1 MGDCVVNVVDQFWAQ
16 TRNGLTL
23 GAIYAMIALGYT
35 MVYGVLQLINF
46 AHSEV
51 FMVSTVV
58 TLFAVRDWMGVS
70 EPVVGFALVLVL
82 LGALLPA
89 MITGGGVAVGI
100 ERLAYRPLRRRNAP
114 RLSFLIS
121 AIGASL
127 AIQYLFVLMDGQHY
141 LFWFRLP
148 NILGPNPQPVP
159 DILSTET
166 LFTFMNVPITNKRVL
181 VVVVAVVMMVILDLF
196 VRRTRLGRGIRAV
209 AQDSDTAA
217 IMGVDIERVIVL
229 TFFIGGIMAG
239 AAAML
244 FVTIAPGAP
253 AFWFVGF
260 FPGIKAFTAAV
271 LGGIGNIRG
280 AMLGGLLLGL
290 VEAYGTACT
299 GAQWVNVI
307 AFVVLVVVLMVRP
320 TGILGEQVGA

>member
-1 MGDCVVNVVDQFWAQ
+1 MGECVTNIVDQFWAQ
-16 TRNGLTL
+16 TRNGVTL

-58 TLFAVRDWMGVS
+58 TLFAVRNWMGVT
-70 EPVVGFALVLVL
+70 EPVTGVL
-82 LGALLPA
+82 LVIVLIGALIPA
-89 MITGGGVAVGI
+89 MLAGGGMAVAI
-100 ERLAYRPLRRRNAP
+100 ERLAYRPLRRRRAP
-114 RLSFLIS
+114 RLSFLIA

-141 LFWFRLP
+141 LLWFKLP

-159 DILSTET
+159 EVMQTQT
-166 LFTFMNVPITNKRVL
+166 LFTWFGTEISNRRVV
-181 VVVVAVVMMVILDLF
+181 VVVVAVAMMVVLDLF
-196 VRRTRLGRGIRAV
+196 VRRTRVGRGIRAV
-209 AQDSDTAA
+209 AQDQETAA
-217 IMGVDIERVIVL
+217 IMGVDIERIIVI
-229 TFFIGGIMAG
+229 TFFVGGIMAG
-239 AAAML
+239 AAGML

-253 AFWFVGF
+253 AFWFIGF

-290 VEAYGTACT
+290 VEGYGTACT

-307 AFVVLVVVLMVRP
+307 AFVVLVLVLMVRP
-320 TGILGEQVGA
+320 TGILGEQVGS